1 MSPHTRRGPVA
12 RARRSAQHVL
22 AMRGR
27 DVLFFAAIAATVLL
41 VLVAMLSI
49 RNRWREERTAA
60 ARALQDKVC
69 DVVTGLIN
77 HLGSFTYTTEMMVI
91 APVHGM
97 ESRSLTPQLELESFE
112 RYVAGHLE
120 DMMLSGDS
128 LHGVFRIDLR
138 GAWPTPATFE
148 ARGAAR
154 EWAPAILT
162 HLGRR
167 RARIETLGRNV
178 SRTRLRLGDRRGEVI
193 YGVERG
199 ANGRALAV
207 FGVLYSSEYWWA
219 QTLANSVREMPQLVP
234 SFNGIDWV
242 TAQPVAA
249 TRDGAASAGGTT
261 RVQVGHSDTVHN
273 RILAIRLRDSSG
285 TRVLFR
291 TPRAH
296 DDDVWRSPYY
306 TKVVHERFALDVAI
320 DSTHGN
326 RLVDAT
332 VPIGA
337 EQWLVAGIAVL
348 GALFIAATILELR
361 RQHQLAEERRN
372 FVAAVSHELRT
383 PLAHMVLLSETML
396 GPAAQT
402 SEQRYRWLHVIHRE
416 SMRLARL
423 VDNVL
428 LHARGEH
435 HELPMERRWVDAC
448 DVVDEVV
455 GHMGP
460 AAAARGTRLCGVT
473 PGRCSVYL
481 DPDALRQ
488 ILLNLIDNA
497 IKYGPD
503 GQTVTITL
511 SPPTPRDPSLSITV
525 DDQGRGIPARDR
537 RRIWSPFVR
546 LEDRGGATGGSGL
559 GLSVVRD
566 LARRHGGR
574 VEVLDA
580 PGGGARLLLVLPQDD
595 VADEAPLR
603 LVSG

>member
-1 MSPHTRRGPVA
+1 M
-12 RARRSAQHVL
+12 QHVL
-22 AMRGR
+22 AARGR

-41 VLVAMLSI
+41 VTVAMLSI
-49 RNRWREERTAA
+49 RNRWRDERLAA
-60 ARALQDKVC
+60 TRDLQDKVC

-112 RYVAGHLE
+112 RFVEGHLE
-120 DMMLSGDS
+120 DMMVAGDS

-138 GAWPTPATFE
+138 GAWPTPETFE

-154 EWAPAILT
+154 EWAPAILQ
-162 HLGRR
+162 HIERR
-167 RARIETLGRNV
+167 RARVEALGRNV
-178 SRTRLRLGDRRGEVI
+178 FRTRLRFGDRRGEVI

-219 QTLANSVREMPQLVP
+219 QTLAHSVRDMPQLLP

-249 TRDGAASAGGTT
+249 TDSSRSADGLT
-261 RVQVGHSDTVHN
+261 RVKVGQSDTVHN

-285 TRVLFR
+285 TRVLYR
-291 TPRAH
+291 SPSAH
-296 DDDVWRSPYY
+296 DGAWRSPYH
-306 TKVVHERFALDVAI
+306 TRIVHGQFMLDVAI
-320 DSTHGN
+320 DSTHGD

-372 FVAAVSHELRT
+372 FVSAVSHELRT

-396 GPAAQT
+396 GPVAQT
-402 SEQRYRWLHVIHRE
+402 TEQRHRWLHVIHRE

-435 HELPMERRWVDAC
+435 HELPLERRWVDAC

-460 AAAARGTRLCGVT
+460 AASARGARLCGVT
-473 PGRCSVYL
+473 PARCSVYV

-488 ILLNLIDNA
+488 ILLNLLDNA

-511 SPPTPRDPSLSITV
+511 SPPTPRDPALSITV

-574 VEVLDA
+574 VEVQDA

-603 LVSG
+603 LASG

>member
-1 MSPHTRRGPVA
+1 MSPPARRGPVA
-12 RARRSAQHVL
+12 RARRRVQRVL
-22 AMRGR
+22 AMRRR

-41 VLVAMLSI
+41 VTVAMLSI
-49 RNRWREERTAA
+49 RNRWRQEREAS
-60 ARALQDKVC
+60 ARELRDQATDVARGLTDNLGAL
-69 DVVTGLIN
+69 
-77 HLGSFTYTTEMMVI
+77 SYATEMMVI

-97 ESRSLTPQLELESFE
+97 VSGSDEPQLQLPSFAQ
-112 RYVAGHLE
+112 YVQGHLA
-120 DMMLSGDS
+120 DMMLQGDS
-128 LHGVFRIDLR
+128 VHGVFRVDLQHD
-138 GAWPTPATFE
+138 WPAPKRIE
-148 ARGAAR
+148 VLGAAS
-154 EWAPAILT
+154 EWKPAIVRHLT
-162 HLGRR
+162 LRQ
-167 RARIETLGRNV
+167 ARIDSLGRNV
-178 SRTRLRLGDRRGEVI
+178 LRTRIRLGARRAEVV
-193 YGVERG
+193 YGIERG
-199 ANGRALAV
+199 AGGRPRAL
-207 FGVLYSSEYWWA
+207 FGVLYSSEYWA
-219 QTLANSVREMPQLVP
+219 SRIVSHSVATMPLLVP
-234 SFNGIDWV
+234 SFRGVDWLRAEPIA
-242 TAQPVAA
+242 TAA
-249 TRDGAASAGGTT
+249 DGAPQRELVS
-261 RVQVGHSDTVHN
+261 QLDTLHN
-273 RILAIRLRDSSG
+273 RILAVRLSDSSG
-285 TRVLFR
+285 TRTLYR
-291 TPRAH
+291 TASAR
-296 DDDVWRSPYY
+296 DDVWDSPYH
-306 TKVVHERFALDVAI
+306 KRIVHGLFSIEVAI
-320 DSTHGN
+320 DRTHGD

-332 VPIGA
+332 VPVGA
-337 EQWLVAGIAVL
+337 EQWLIAGIAVL

-396 GPAAQT
+396 GPVAQT
-402 SEQRYRWLHVIHRE
+402 QEQRNRWLHVIHRE

-435 HELPMERRWVDAC
+435 HELPLERRWVDAC

-473 PGRCSVYL
+473 PGRCSVYV

-488 ILLNLIDNA
+488 ILLNLLDNA

-503 GQTVTITL
+503 GQTVTVTL
-511 SPPTPRDPSLSITV
+511 SPPTLREPALSITV

-574 VEVLDA
+574 VEVQDA

-603 LVSG
+603 LASG